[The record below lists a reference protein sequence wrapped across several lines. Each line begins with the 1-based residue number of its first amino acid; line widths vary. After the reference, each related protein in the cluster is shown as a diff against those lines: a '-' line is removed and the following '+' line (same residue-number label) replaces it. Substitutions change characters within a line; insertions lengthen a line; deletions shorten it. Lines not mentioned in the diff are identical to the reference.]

1 MKQNRREFV
10 RTAGAAA
17 AAAAAMVSDR
27 GPDVH
32 WTAEQAEAAGWEPGL
47 EERRNSV
54 CLVCPARCGIR
65 GRTVD
70 GRLVRITGNPRHP
83 MSRGGLC
90 PRGVGGVQVLYHPQ
104 RIATPLVRVGRRGA
118 GEWKSIT
125 PQEAISQLATRLGAL
140 REAGH
145 PDRLAV
151 VAGYCAGSMDA
162 LWRQF
167 LRAFGSPNYVADR
180 YADGVDAVVGA
191 MHGIPRRPGYDL
203 ERARLVVSFGAPL
216 FEAWWSPVQA
226 YRAFGRRAPEEG
238 ARRRFVQVD
247 TRFSRTAARAHEWLG
262 VQPGT
267 YGVLALGLAYVLI
280 KEQAYDAAFVARHV
294 TGFEDDAD
302 RTGQRRE
309 GYRSLVLKSYRTEEV
324 SAITGVPAERIVALA
339 RALADGPG
347 AVVVCGADVLHAPD
361 GLANGLAVHS
371 LNVLLGNIGRP
382 GGVVFGEE
390 APLAPLDPLALDR
403 TARLGNARAPVAAA
417 ATAPLAL
424 AHDEA
429 ASRFAEA
436 VARGADGAIQALLLY
451 YSNPLASS
459 PHPEDWRVA
468 LERMPFVVSF
478 SPFLDDTARFADL
491 VLPDLL
497 PYERWQDAPTPSSYP
512 YPVWGLAQPL
522 VAPPPRA
529 LHTGDALLAV
539 ARALGGSV
547 ARSLPYT
554 DVAALLKARAR
565 GLFAARR
572 GMTFGDEF
580 ERTHY
585 RQMEERGWWLSQRT
599 DFEAFWKDLVERGGW
614 ADLLYDGADPARL
627 AQTPSG
633 RIELLPDAV
642 RRARRP
648 RSEGSGREEPWVTL
662 RPPSGAG
669 GTREFPL
676 RLMPYRVS
684 TLASGTIGLEAWLA
698 EQPALFP
705 DVHWVPWVEIHPATA
720 AGLGL
725 GDATAVWVVSPRA
738 RYRARLKLF
747 PGTAPGHLGAPYGLR
762 HPDGALANPL
772 QLLDGATD
780 SVTGLAAWFSTFV
793 RLERA

>member
-1 MKQNRREFV
+1 VKQNRREFV
-10 RTAGAAA
+10 WTAGAAA
-17 AAAAAMVSDR
+17 AALAAYQAH
-27 GPDVH
+27 DVR
-32 WTAEQAEAAGWEPGL
+32 WTAEQVAEAGWEPGV

-65 GRTVD
+65 GRIVD
-70 GRLVRITGNPRHP
+70 GRLVHIIGNPLHP

-104 RIATPLVRVGRRGA
+104 RIATPLLRVGPRGA

-125 PQEAISQLATRLGAL
+125 PEEAISLLAARLGAL
-140 REAGH
+140 RAAGH
-145 PDRLAV
+145 PERLAV
-151 VAGYCAGSMDA
+151 TAGYSAGTMDA

-167 LRAFGSPNYVADR
+167 LRAFGSPNYVADD
-180 YADGVDAVVGA
+180 YADGTDAVMAV

-203 ERARLVVSFGAPL
+203 ERARLVLSFGAPL
-216 FEAWWSPVQA
+216 FEGWWSPVQA
-226 YRAFGRRAPEEG
+226 YRAFGRG
-238 ARRRFVQVD
+238 ATAELSRRRFVQVD
-247 TRFSRTAARAHEWLG
+247 TRFSRTAARADEWVG

-267 YGVLALGLAYVLI
+267 HGVLALGIAYVLI
-280 KEQAYDAAFVARHV
+280 KEQAFDAAFVARHV
-294 TGFEDDAD
+294 TGFEDGVDAAG
-302 RTGQRRE
+302 RRRE

-324 SAITGVPAERIVALA
+324 SAITGVPVERIVTLA
-339 RALADGPG
+339 RAVANGPG
-347 AVVVCGADVLHAPD
+347 AVVVCGADVLHARD
-361 GLANGLAVHS
+361 GLLNGLAVHS
-371 LNVLLGNIGRP
+371 LNVLLGNVGRP
-382 GGVVFGEE
+382 GGVVFGED
-390 APLAPLDPLALDR
+390 APLAPLAPLALDR
-403 TARLGNARAPVAAA
+403 AARSGGAREPVAGAA
-417 ATAPLAL
+417 LPFGHGA
-424 AHDEA
+424 A
-429 ASRFAEA
+429 ASRFAA
-436 VARGADGAIQALLLY
+436 GVAHGADSAIEALLFY
-451 YSNPLASS
+451 YANPLASS
-459 PHPEDWRVA
+459 EHPEDWRTA
-468 LERMPFVVSF
+468 LERIPFVASF

-491 VLPDLL
+491 IVPDLL

-529 LHTGDALLAV
+529 LHTGDAVLAV

-547 ARSLPYT
+547 ARSLPYADCAT
-554 DVAALLKARAR
+554 LLKARAR

-585 RQMEERGWWLSQRT
+585 RQMEERGWWLAQQA
-599 DFEAFWKDLVERGGW
+599 DFEAFWQELVERGGW
-614 ADLLYDGADPARL
+614 ADLLYDGADPARV

-633 RIELLPDAV
+633 RIELMPDAV
-642 RRARRP
+642 RRALEP
-648 RSEGSGREEPWVTL
+648 RGERGEPWVTL
-662 RPPSGAG
+662 RPPSGAV

-684 TLASGTIGLEAWLA
+684 TLASGTLGLEAWLA

-705 DVHWVPWVEIHPATA
+705 DVHWAPWVEIHPATA
-720 AGLGL
+720 ASLGL
-725 GDATAVWVVSPRA
+725 GDATAVWVVSPRG

-762 HPDGALANPL
+762 HPSGELANPL

-780 SVTGLAAWFSTFV
+780 PLTGLAAWFASFV